1 MDKSAIDDIYG
12 VNRWGADF
20 LRVLPDGDLALLNP
34 LQPDDEPVSL
44 PSIVTNLEERGIQTP
59 VLLRVASYL
68 KYSIQNLN
76 ASFARAIANTD
87 YKGVYRGVF
96 PIKVNQQAQVI
107 DRIAEYG
114 MPFDFGFEAG
124 SKAELVVALAQDLA
138 PNSLIICNGTKDK
151 EFISLAIRS
160 RQLGL
165 NTIIVV
171 ESVKE
176 LELVIE
182 VSKELNLDPGLGL
195 RIKLNHRVSGKWE
208 ASSGD
213 RSRFGLSIDQI
224 VHVVDRLR
232 DADLLHCVILQ
243 HSHMGSQIQ
252 NVNDV
257 RRATTEAC
265 RVFVELAKEGVPL
278 KYLDLG
284 GGLGID
290 YTGHK
295 TNSVN
300 SLNYTT
306 EEYCTNVIE
315 VVGYAMDDAGL
326 THPTIVTE
334 SGRAVVAH
342 SSLLVFSVLD
352 TTLYDAVD
360 MPEPLADDHH
370 MISDMAAIRNYI
382 SEGRLQECL
391 NDARYYRDE
400 LRTMFSLGNISIREM
415 ARAEQIYRYVASLL
429 RDIGVKAET
438 SDELEQSL
446 SQLVDIYHCNF
457 SLFQSLPDVWA
468 IDQLHPIVP
477 LQRLNEVPTR
487 RALLADIT
495 CDSDGKVDRFVTDEG
510 ETNQLPV
517 HDLSEN
523 EDYKLGVF
531 FVGAYQETLGDLHN
545 LFGDTN
551 VVTIDLDGDGG
562 FELLNEVEG
571 DTISEVMSY
580 VEYDPRD
587 CIDAF
592 KKTVD
597 KALRAGKIDAAERK
611 SLTTTYKNLMAGYT
625 YFEREDLGQSKS
637 QTGKLQTE
645 EKSNG

>member
-1 MDKSAIDDIYG
+1 MDKDSVSVDDIYG
-12 VNRWGADF
+12 VNRWGGEF
-20 LRVLPDGDLALLNP
+20 LRILPDGDLALVNP
-34 LQPDDEPVSL
+34 LQPDAAPISL
-44 PSIVTNLEERGIQTP
+44 PSVVANLEQRGIQTP
-59 VLLRVASYL
+59 VVLRVASYL

-76 ASFARAIANTD
+76 ASFARAIANNG

-114 MPFDFGFEAG
+114 RPFDFGFEVG
-124 SKAELVVALAQDLA
+124 SKAELVVALAHDLS
-138 PNSLIICNGTKDK
+138 PDSLIICNGTKDR
-151 EFISLAIRS
+151 EFISFAIRS

-165 NTIIVV
+165 NTIIVI
-171 ESVKE
+171 ESLKE
-176 LELVIE
+176 LELVIA
-182 VSKELNLDPGLGL
+182 VSRELGLEPGLGA
-195 RIKLNHRVSGKWE
+195 RIKLTHRVSGKWQ

-213 RSRFGLSIDQI
+213 RSRFGLSINQI
-224 VHVVDRLR
+224 VNVVDMLSE
-232 DADLLHCVILQ
+232 ANLLHCLILQ
-243 HSHMGSQIQ
+243 HSHLGSQIP

-257 RRATTEAC
+257 RRAATEAC
-265 RVFVELAKEGVPL
+265 RVFVELKKEGVPL
-278 KYLDLG
+278 QFLDLG

-290 YTGHK
+290 YTGRK

-315 VVGYAMDDAGL
+315 AVRYAMDDAGMQ
-326 THPTIVTE
+326 HPTIVTE

-352 TTLYDAVD
+352 VTQYDAAE
-360 MPEPLADDHH
+360 MPVPQAGDHH
-370 MISDMAAIRNYI
+370 LITDMAAIKNYI

-415 ARAEQIYRYVASLL
+415 ARAEEIYRHVSSL
-429 RDIGVKAET
+429 VKNLALESDA
-438 SDELEQSL
+438 SDEMEEAL

-457 SLFQSLPDVWA
+457 SLFQSLPDMWA

-477 LQRLNEVPTR
+477 LQRLNETPTR
-487 RALLADIT
+487 RAILADIT

-510 ETNQLPV
+510 ETTQLPV
-517 HDLSEN
+517 HDLRDD

-551 VVTIDLDGDGG
+551 VVTIDFDDAGG

-597 KALRAGKIDAAERK
+597 RAVATGRIDVAERK
-611 SLTTTYKNLMAGYT
+611 NLTAAYKNLMGGYT
-625 YFEREDLGQSKS
+625 YFERWDVAETQTLQNKED
-637 QTGKLQTE
+637 
-645 EKSNG
+645 